1 MRFKPDV
8 NFLGKKATF
17 SSQIVVNNSLIDAN
31 LSDNTDTISQIIR
44 GSYDPNDKQVTPRG
58 IAWLRQVCFKNKNGP
73 LSIGSVLTNKAGIYF
88 DYNPPVITNQVRLN
102 VVNKLTNVV
111 QEIVS
116 LAKVYPNPTSDN
128 LIIDLIGNTQTTQI
142 VVSNVLG
149 QVLKTVQFEEKSHR
163 LDVQSLE
170 NGVYMLSFRQGERVQ
185 NMSFMVQR

>member
-1 MRFKPDV
+1 M
-8 NFLGKKATF
+8 
-17 SSQIVVNNSLIDAN
+17 
-31 LSDNTDTISQIIR
+31 
-44 GSYDPNDKQVTPRG
+44 
-58 IAWLRQVCFKNKNGP
+58 
-73 LSIGSVLTNKAGIYF
+73 TNKAGIYF

-102 VVNKLTNVV
+102 VVNKLTNAV

-142 VVSNVLG
+142 VVSNILG